1 MTITK
6 LSIAGTIAAKYPNAK
21 ASDLIATINTL
32 SRESE
37 TQVIDRTSE
46 EQASISRVVASK

>member
-21 ASDLIATINTL
+21 ASDLTATINTL